1 MILEV
6 PSPIDVRLARKET
19 GLTQGDLADKAGIS
33 QPMLSRIEGGDVD
46 PTLSTLRDLAEAIEE
61 SADN

>member
-19 GLTQGDLADKAGIS
+19 GLTQGELADKAGIS

-61 SADN
+61 SA